1 MNDLKMDIAI
11 EEKER
16 RQKEG
21 MSLILCKF
29 VWRSVYGIDMQ
40 RLLIFSVSED
50 GMQRQSAS
58 TCAYLYLNGNLTLKT
73 LN

>member
-29 VWRSVYGIDMQ
+29 V
-40 RLLIFSVSED
+40 
-50 GMQRQSAS
+50 
-58 TCAYLYLNGNLTLKT
+58 
-73 LN
+73 